1 MSKFSPIDFS
11 KVDITGGF
19 LANKQQLI
27 RDVTIR
33 SVRDRF
39 ADTGRFRAFEF
50 DWTEGSDIPKP
61 HFFWDSDI
69 AKWLESAAYL
79 LQKAPND
86 ELQSQVESVIDLIE
100 KHQCADGYFNIYHT
114 VVEPEARFR
123 NRDHHELYCLGHLIE
138 AAVAYYN
145 ATGHDC
151 FLNLM
156 ER

>member
-1 MSKFSPIDFS
+1 MPLLPD
-11 KVDITGGF
+11 TGTLHEILTVFQLHGIGIFADQCRGVFF
-19 LANKQQLI
+19 LADKQQLI
-27 RDVTIR
+27 RDVTIY

-86 ELQSQVESVIDLIE
+86 ELQSQVESVILGVPGATPHYELVVSRTKTLDELEIRVE
-100 KHQCADGYFNIYHT
+100 VTPVIVPPLMVT
-114 VVEPEARFR
+114 VGSP
-123 NRDHHELYCLGHLIE
+123 
-138 AAVAYYN
+138 
-145 ATGHDC
+145 T
-151 FLNLM
+151 
-156 ER
+156 